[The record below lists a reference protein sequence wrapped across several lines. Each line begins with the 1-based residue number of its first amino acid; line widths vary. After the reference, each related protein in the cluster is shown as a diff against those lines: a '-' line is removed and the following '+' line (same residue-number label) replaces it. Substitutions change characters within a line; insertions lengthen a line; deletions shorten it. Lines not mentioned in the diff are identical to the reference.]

1 MKTKYVFGPIP
12 SRRLGMSLGIDLVP
26 FKICNY
32 DCIFCE
38 VGKTK
43 KTVIARKEYVKK
55 ETILNELNE
64 FLNNYNG
71 RIDHITLTGLGE
83 TTLNSRLGEIIDE
96 IKNKYTI
103 PVAVLTHSGNIY
115 DPQVRKE
122 LLNADVICPS
132 LDAATQETFEKV
144 NRPHNSIKIEKVI
157 EGLINLRKEFKHKIL
172 LEVLLV
178 KGINDSEEELNKI
191 GEVCKLIN
199 PDVVQI
205 NTVDRP
211 GAYPEA
217 IPLSSEELHKAKEII
232 LKYFPRVE
240 VLSRHYQN
248 PEPIKKNVEELTEDI
263 IEILKRRPLTILDIV
278 VSEGV
283 DYFTAKQA
291 IVSLLEKGK
300 VQEVLLNQTKFYK
313 LSQL

>member
-1 MKTKYVFGPIP
+1 MLKYIFGPIP

-43 KTVIARKEYVKK
+43 QTVISRKEYVKK
-55 ETILNELNE
+55 DTIIRELDE
-64 FLNNYNG
+64 FLNSYNG
-71 RIDHITLTGLGE
+71 KIDHITLTGLGE
-83 TTLNSRLGEIIDE
+83 TTLNSRLGEIIDY
-96 IKNKYTI
+96 IKEKYTI

-115 DPQVRKE
+115 DKQVRKE
-122 LLNADVICPS
+122 LINADVICPS
-132 LDAATQETFEKV
+132 LDAVSQEVFEKV
-144 NRPHNSIKIEKVI
+144 NRPHKSIKVEKVI
-157 EGLINLRKEFKHKIL
+157 EGLIELRKEFKNKIL

-178 KGINDSEEELNKI
+178 KGINDQEEELEKLAK
-191 GEVCKLIN
+191 VCKLIN

-217 IPLSSEELHKAKEII
+217 IPLSSDELHKAKEII
-232 LKYFPRVE
+232 LKHFPRVE

-248 PEPIKKNVEELTEDI
+248 PEPVKKNVEELSEDI
-263 IEILKRRPLTILDIV
+263 VEILKRRPMTILDIV
-278 VSEGV
+278 VSEGI
-283 DYFTAKQA
+283 DYFTAKN
-291 IVSLLEKGK
+291 IILSLLEKGK
-300 VQEVLLNQTKFYK
+300 IKEVLLNQTKFYK
-313 LSQL
+313 ISQT